1 MLVLISLFCGARKK
15 LMKKI
20 FLLLLLLSVSVE
32 MFSQGGASN
41 YSQGGGVNKPKK
53 KEKPPINLYKIIS
66 AQRDTTFLD
75 TSLSI
80 KKDYKYNYLRRDDFE
95 LMPFVNV
102 GQTYNSLAYS
112 FDRLN
117 LKPLFAAQ
125 AHHFNY
131 YEIDDINYFHVPTP
145 LTELYFKT
153 AFQQGQ
159 QLDAFFTVNTSE
171 QFNFSIGYKGVRSLG
186 KYQHVLASTGNFTFT
201 TNYQTKNKRYNIR
214 AHVAAQDVL
223 NEQNDGLTDP
233 SLALFISD
241 DPEFA
246 DRGRLDVNFED
257 GENKLEGLR
266 FFGEHEYELISKK
279 DSLNYSV
286 LTIGN
291 SISYEDKNY
300 EYRQNS
306 AYAGFGPA
314 YVNSNL
320 SEIVTLEDFNA
331 KAYAHYNNSTLGK
344 LTASIGYTDF
354 NYGYNSILILND
366 GRISN
371 RLKGNITE
379 AGAEYRNTYKGF
391 ELYGKAAINV
401 AGDFDG
407 NFIKG
412 AASYALDENNK
423 VEASI
428 TVHSVSPNF
437 NLQLHQS
444 DYKNYNWFRNLANV
458 KTQELRLD
466 LKSKKVADISLSYTG
481 IDDYAYF
488 GLAQE
493 LDSTPS
499 PIQHEK
505 RVDYLKLKVEK
516 VIKYKKYGLA
526 NTIMYQNVLAGDQ
539 VFKVPQIVTRQTL
552 YYEDH
557 WFNRALFMQMGAT
570 FKYFTKY
577 NMNAYDPVLGEFYVQ
592 DTQELGG
599 FPMIDL
605 FFNAKVRQTRIF
617 FTFEQFNT
625 LFTSKNEQ
633 FSAPGYPFRDA
644 VIRFGLVWDF
654 FL

>member
-1 MLVLISLFCGARKK
+1 
-15 LMKKI
+15 MKKI

-32 MFSQGGASN
+32 MFSQVGKTNYTQGGATNSR
-41 YSQGGGVNKPKK
+41 QGGDSYKPKK
-53 KEKPPINLYKIIS
+53 KEKPPINLYRIIS

-75 TSLSI
+75 TTLSI
-80 KKDYKYNYLRRDDFE
+80 KKDYKFNYLRRDDFE

-159 QLDAFFTVNTSE
+159 QMDAFFTINTSE
-171 QFNFSIGYKGVRSLG
+171 QFNFSLAYKGVRSLG
-186 KYQHVLASTGNFTFT
+186 KYQHILTSTGNFTFT

-223 NEQNDGLTDP
+223 NEQNGGLTDT
-233 SLALFISD
+233 SLALFIND
-241 DPEFA
+241 DPEFS

-257 GENKLEGLR
+257 GENMLEGLR

-279 DSLNYSV
+279 DSLSYSV

-291 SISYEDKNY
+291 SIVYEDKSF

-306 AYAGFGPA
+306 AYAGFGEA
-314 YVNSNL
+314 YVTTDL
-320 SEIVTLEDFNA
+320 SKIVTLEDFNA
-331 KAYAHYNNSTLGK
+331 KAYAHFNNSALGK
-344 LTASIGYTDF
+344 LTASVGYTDF
-354 NYGYNSILILND
+354 NYGYNSILILEE
-366 GRISN
+366 GRVPN

-379 AGAEYRNTYKGF
+379 AGAEYKNTYKGF
-391 ELYGKAAINV
+391 QLFGKAAINV

-407 NFIKG
+407 NYIKG

-423 VEASI
+423 AEASI

-444 DYKNYNWFRNLANV
+444 DYKNYNWLRNLDNV
-458 KTQELRLD
+458 KTQELRFD
-466 LKSKKVADISLSYTG
+466 LKSKKLADISVSYTG

-499 PIQHEK
+499 PIQYNQ
-505 RVDYLKLKVEK
+505 RVDYLKVKLEK
-516 VIKYKKYGLA
+516 DIKYKKYGLA
-526 NTIMYQNVLAGDQ
+526 NTILYQNVLAGDE
-539 VFKVPQIVTRQTL
+539 VFKVPQIVTRQSL

-557 WFNRALFMQMGAT
+557 WFKRALFMQTGVT

-592 DTQELGG
+592 DTLELGG
-599 FPMIDL
+599 FPMIDI

-617 FTFEQFNT
+617 FTWEQFNT

-633 FSAPGYPFRDA
+633 FSAPGYPFRDS

>member
-1 MLVLISLFCGARKK
+1 
-15 LMKKI
+15 MKNT
-20 FLLLLLLSVSVE
+20 FLLLLLLCVSVE
-32 MFSQGGASN
+32 MFSQVGKTKYTQGGATNSR
-41 YSQGGGVNKPKK
+41 QGGGTFKPKKK
-53 KEKPPINLYKIIS
+53 KEKPPINLYRIIS
-66 AQRDTTFLD
+66 AQRDTTFVD
-75 TSLSI
+75 TTLSI
-80 KKDYKYNYLRRDDFE
+80 KKDYKFNYLRRDDFE
-95 LMPFVNV
+95 LMPFANV
-102 GQTYNSLAYS
+102 GQTYNSLGYS

-125 AHHFNY
+125 AHHLNY

-145 LTELYFKT
+145 LTELYYKS

-159 QLDAFFTVNTSE
+159 QLDAFFTINTSD
-171 QFNFSIGYKGVRSLG
+171 QFNFSIAYKGVRSLG
-186 KYQHVLASTGNFTFT
+186 KYQHMLTSTGNFTFT
-201 TNYQTKNKRYNIR
+201 TNYQTKDKRYNIR

-223 NEQNDGLTDP
+223 NEQNGGLTDT
-233 SLALFISD
+233 SLDLFVND
-241 DPEFA
+241 DPEFS

-266 FFGEHEYELISKK
+266 FYGEHEYELISEK
-279 DSLNYSV
+279 DSLSYSV

-291 SISYEDKNY
+291 SIGYEDKNY

-306 AYAGFGPA
+306 AYAGFGEA
-314 YVNSNL
+314 YVSTGL
-320 SEIVTLEDFNA
+320 SKIVTLEDFNA

-344 LTASIGYTDF
+344 LTASVGYTDF
-354 NYGYNSILILND
+354 NYGYNSILILD
-366 GRISN
+366 EGRVPN

-379 AGAEYRNTYKGF
+379 AGAEYKKTYKGF
-391 ELYGKAAINV
+391 ELFGKAAINV

-407 NFIKG
+407 NYFKG
-412 AASYALDENNK
+412 AASYALNENNK
-423 VEASI
+423 AEASI

-444 DYKNYNWFRNLANV
+444 DYKNYNWLRNLDNV
-458 KTQELRLD
+458 KTQELRFE
-466 LKSKKVADISLSYTG
+466 LKSKKVADISVSYSG

-499 PIQHEK
+499 PIQYSE
-505 RVDYLKLKVEK
+505 RVDYLKVKVEK
-516 VIKYKKYGLA
+516 DIKYKKYGLA
-526 NTIMYQNVLAGDQ
+526 NTIMYQNVLAGDE

-557 WFNRALFMQMGAT
+557 WFNRALFMQTGVT

-592 DTQELGG
+592 DSLELGG

-617 FTFEQFNT
+617 FTWEQFNT
-625 LFTSKNEQ
+625 MFASKNEQ
-633 FSAPGYPFRDA
+633 FSAPGYPFRDS